1 MGAKSALGVDTDP
14 VAISSTLFNASLNDL
29 SLPDF
34 NAYVVDSD
42 GKAEGDVAPLEA
54 FNLVVANILLNPLID
69 LVAIISGSVIAGGHV
84 GLSGILVEQVRNKQE
99 GDAYSKRWII
109 NI

>member
-1 MGAKSALGVDTDP
+1 MGAKSALGVDIDP
-14 VAISSTLFNASLNDL
+14 VAISSTLINASLNDL

-42 GKAEGDVAPLEA
+42 GKVEGDVAPLED

-69 LVAIISGSVIAGGHV
+69 LAAIISGSVKAGGRV
-84 GLSGILVEQVRNKQE
+84 GLSGILVEQVRNELETKAHIE
-99 GDAYSKRWII
+99 R
-109 NI
+109 